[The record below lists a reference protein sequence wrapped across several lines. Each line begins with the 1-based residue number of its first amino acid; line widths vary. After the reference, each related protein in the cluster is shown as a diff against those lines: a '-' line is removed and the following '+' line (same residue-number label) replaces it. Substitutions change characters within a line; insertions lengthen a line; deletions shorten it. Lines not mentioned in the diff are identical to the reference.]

1 MSRKVPHRKT
11 FSIPKADES
20 TLAWWDAQDDAS
32 LSLRLLVREEIQKNG
47 YTDTANRPVEQLP
60 RRGRPPKTEVA
71 EDYGGYDTEQDED
84 RSAEDDAVEQSVEP
98 ELAAEPAASEVGTAP
113 AQPKQSKQ
121 KKPKKPKK
129 RQPKVEPVVEPE
141 PELEVEDTAD
151 DEAAAVESAP
161 EAEPA
166 TSEDDVSRYDSIID
180 SLK

>member
-32 LSLRLLVREEIQKNG
+32 LSLRLLVREEIQRNG

-60 RRGRPPKTEVA
+60 RRGRPPKTEVD
-71 EDYGGYDTEQDED
+71 EDYGGYDAEQDED
-84 RSAEDDAVEQSVEP
+84 RSAEDDSVEQSVEP
-98 ELAAEPAASEVGTAP
+98 EPVAPEPAASEVDTAP

-121 KKPKKPKK
+121 KKPKKQ
-129 RQPKVEPVVEPE
+129 QPKVEPVVEPE
-141 PELEVEDTAD
+141 PEPEVEDTAD
-151 DEAAAVESAP
+151 DEAAVAP
-161 EAEPA
+161 ASDADPA

>member
-60 RRGRPPKTEVA
+60 RRGRPPKTEVV

-121 KKPKKPKK
+121 KKPKK

>member
-32 LSLRLLVREEIQKNG
+32 LSLRLLVREEIQRNG

-60 RRGRPPKTEVA
+60 RRGRPPKTEVD
-71 EDYGGYDTEQDED
+71 EDYGGYDAEQDED
-84 RSAEDDAVEQSVEP
+84 RSAEDDSVEQSVEP
-98 ELAAEPAASEVGTAP
+98 EPAAPEPSAEPAASEVDTAP

-121 KKPKKPKK
+121 KKPKKQ
-129 RQPKVEPVVEPE
+129 QPKVEPVVEPE
-141 PELEVEDTAD
+141 VEDSAAD
-151 DEAAAVESAP
+151 DQAAAVAP
-161 EAEPA
+161 ASDADPA

>member
-20 TLAWWDAQDDAS
+20 TLAWCDAQDDAS

-113 AQPKQSKQ
+113 AQPKQSK
-121 KKPKKPKK
+121 PKKPKK
-129 RQPKVEPVVEPE
+129 QQPKAEPVVERE
-141 PELEVEDTAD
+141 PETETAVVDD
-151 DEAAAVESAP
+151 DEEVAP
-161 EAEPA
+161 VSDAEPA